1 MATDKSTILKTFNQT
16 FFDFMNDVIS
26 IFPENTDIVA
36 GKKFFEITKKANPTI
51 IIKIWYTAIHEPY
64 KDVIQAGDIS
74 FFFEKNYEED
84 LGDLENSN
92 EVLKF
97 IDSFREPI
105 RMMSDANKAHS
116 MQYIQILS
124 RLSECI
130 IHYKT
135 I

>member
-26 IFPENTDIVA
+26 IFPENTDIVT

-51 IIKIWYTAIHEPY
+51 IIKIWNSAIYTPY
-64 KDVIQAGDIS
+64 KDVINAGDIT

-84 LGDLENSN
+84 LGNLDNAN
-92 EVLKF
+92 DVLKF

-105 RMMSDANKAHS
+105 RMMSDINKAHS

-124 RLSECI
+124 RLSEVYVSI
-130 IHYKT
+130 
-135 I
+135 

>member
-26 IFPENTDIVA
+26 IFPENADVVA

-51 IIKIWYTAIHEPY
+51 IIKIWHSAIYNPY
-64 KDVIQAGDIS
+64 KDVINAGDIT
-74 FFFEKNYEED
+74 FFFEKNYEDD
-84 LGDLENSN
+84 LGGLDNAG

-97 IDSFREPI
+97 IDSFRAPI
-105 RMMSDANKAHS
+105 KMMSDTNKAHS

-124 RLSECI
+124 RLSEV
-130 IHYKT
+130 YST
-135 I
+135 L

>member
-26 IFPENTDIVA
+26 IFPENADIVA

-51 IIKIWYTAIHEPY
+51 IIKIWHSAIYSPY
-64 KDVIQAGDIS
+64 KEVINAGDIT

-84 LGDLENSN
+84 LGSFENAG

-97 IDSFREPI
+97 IDSFRGPI
-105 RMMSDANKAHS
+105 KMMSDTNKAHS

-124 RLSECI
+124 RLSDV
-130 IHYKT
+130 YNT
-135 I
+135 M

>member
-16 FFDFMNDVIS
+16 FFDFMNDIIA

-36 GKKFFEITKKANPTI
+36 GKKFFELTKKANPTI
-51 IIKIWYTAIHEPY
+51 IIKIWHSAIFKPY
-64 KDVIQAGDIS
+64 SDVIQAGEIN

-84 LGDLENSN
+84 LGEFENAN

-105 RMMSDANKAHS
+105 RMMSDTNKAHS
-116 MQYIQILS
+116 MNYIQILS
-124 RLSECI
+124 RLSEVYC
-130 IHYKT
+130 T
-135 I
+135 M

>member
-26 IFPENTDIVA
+26 IFPENTDIVT
-36 GKKFFEITKKANPTI
+36 GKKFFELTKKANPTI
-51 IIKIWYTAIHEPY
+51 IIKIWNSSIYTPY
-64 KDVIQAGDIS
+64 KDAINAGDVT

-84 LGDLENSN
+84 LGNFENAN

-105 RMMSDANKAHS
+105 RLMSDTNKAHS

-124 RLSECI
+124 KLSDV
-130 IHYKT
+130 YVSL
-135 I
+135 